1 MNQQFDPL
9 FQSIDL
15 STKLRALALSN
26 FEELMSLDFDHAQEF
41 IERGSQQL
49 RNACADHGI
58 SREASELPDAIQS
71 GMHVFIDLTRDTM
84 LAVTD
89 YQVAKLRLAQ
99 NQASE
104 LQKEIS
110 DVFTQQ
116 LALIQPT
123 GTGESRNS
131 KSPAL
136 SQKRAA

>member
-1 MNQQFDPL
+1 MNQQLAPL

-15 STKLRALALSN
+15 SSKLRALALSN
-26 FEELMSLDFDHAQEF
+26 FEELMSLEFDHAQEF

-49 RNACADHGI
+49 RNACADRGI
-58 SREASELPDAIQS
+58 SREASELPDVIQS

-110 DVFTQQ
+110 AAFKQH

-123 GTGESRNS
+123 GTGGNRIS
-131 KSPAL
+131 KPTVR
-136 SQKRAA
+136 SQKLAA